1 MYKTFSAIILN
12 RFEMLNT
19 RLLSQVANVKPKP
32 RETLAVPTTEA
43 RAGTPL
49 GDGPARDDPMN
60 GVGAGATTTTEG
72 KKDEKKSGGGKK
84 KKKGKK

>member
-12 RFEMLNT
+12 RFELLNS

-32 RETLAVPTTEA
+32 REMLAVPTADA

-49 GDGPARDDPMN
+49 GDGAAGDDPMT
-60 GVGAGATTTTEG
+60 GAGSGPTTTTEG
-72 KKDEKKSGGGKK
+72 KKDDKKAGAGKK